1 MSVHKLEFL
10 SFKSRM
16 FPQINIRSM
25 KRFTRDLKM
34 VIFLKMNLGHVF
46 FLDNSILSVVCKP
59 YSLNFHVIR
68 SI

>member
-1 MSVHKLEFL
+1 MSVYKLEFL

-34 VIFLKMNLGHVF
+34 VIFSEDESWTC
-46 FLDNSILSVVCKP
+46 FLP
-59 YSLNFHVIR
+59 G
-68 SI
+68 